1 MNQSPTEKGKLEP
14 IRTVKVGR
22 GGALLVDARSWVR
35 AQLSLLV
42 PSLGVLSPGMREG
55 EAQEVPGPGC
65 EGIAQESLG
74 AKDSPSWRSHW
85 KAPAGNRGSGG
96 WLEGGTSGDRA
107 FSNRGGD
114 DS

>member
-1 MNQSPTEKGKLEP
+1 MNQSTTREGKLEP
-14 IRTVKVGR
+14 IKIAEVGR
-22 GGALLVDARSWVR
+22 GGALLVAARSWVR

-42 PSLGVLSPGMREG
+42 PTLGVLSLGMREG
-55 EAQEVPGPGC
+55 EAQEVPGR

-74 AKDSPSWRSHW
+74 AKDSPSWRNHC
-85 KAPAGNRGSGG
+85 KAPVKNRGSTG
-96 WLEGGTSGDRA
+96 WLGGGTSGGRA